1 MSEDKNNQENKAVD
15 PKANEAKANSA
26 KASDP
31 KAMMLA
37 ALAKK
42 QKGGNSGKAGGPS
55 SGSKIGAGQTGGA
68 APKMHRRKA
77 GSA

>member
-1 MSEDKNNQENKAVD
+1 VNDNKQREKSDSNPPND
-15 PKANEAKANSA
+15 PKTR
-26 KASDP
+26 
-31 KAMMLA
+31 MLA

-42 QKGGNSGKAGGPS
+42 QKGHSTGKS
-55 SGSKIGAGQTGGA
+55 SGPVRGSKVGQGQTGGA

>member
-1 MSEDKNNQENKAVD
+1 MSEENKSELD
-15 PKANEAKANSA
+15 AKA
-26 KASDP
+26 K
-31 KAMMLA
+31 MLA

-42 QKGGNSGKAGGPS
+42 QKGNTSGKSTGPS

-68 APKMHRRKA
+68 APKMHRRKS

>member
-1 MSEDKNNQENKAVD
+1 MSEDKNNQENKVAAGD
-15 PKANEAKANSA
+15 SK
-26 KASDP
+26 DP

-55 SGSKIGAGQTGGA
+55 GGSKIGAGQTGGA

>member
-1 MSEDKNNQENKAVD
+1 MSEDKNNQENKSVD
-15 PKANEAKANSA
+15 PKASNAN
-26 KASDP
+26 ASDP

-55 SGSKIGAGQTGGA
+55 GGSKIGAGQTGGA

>member
-1 MSEDKNNQENKAVD
+1 LIIPIVRQKLKMSDNKQIKNSESNPPND
-15 PKANEAKANSA
+15 PKTR
-26 KASDP
+26 
-31 KAMMLA
+31 MLA

-42 QKGGNSGKAGGPS
+42 QKGHNTGKSTGPV
-55 SGSKIGAGQTGGA
+55 SGSKVGAGQTGGA

>member
-1 MSEDKNNQENKAVD
+1 MSEDTSKKESND
-15 PKANEAKANSA
+15 PKAK
-26 KASDP
+26 
-31 KAMMLA
+31 MLA

-42 QKGGNSGKAGGPS
+42 QKGGNVGKSGGPS
-55 SGSKIGAGQTGGA
+55 SGSKVGSGQTGGS

>member
-1 MSEDKNNQENKAVD
+1 MGENNKNEDAQGKSTDD
-15 PKANEAKANSA
+15 PKAK
-26 KASDP
+26 
-31 KAMMLA
+31 MLA

-42 QKGGNSGKAGGPS
+42 QKGHNTGKSSGPT
-55 SGSKIGAGQTGGA
+55 SGSKVGAGQTAGA

>member
-1 MSEDKNNQENKAVD
+1 MSEDKKIENTKSDSAQD
-15 PKANEAKANSA
+15 PKAK
-26 KASDP
+26 
-31 KAMMLA
+31 MLA

-42 QKGGNSGKAGGPS
+42 QKGQNSGKSAGPTG
-55 SGSKIGAGQTGGA
+55 GSKVGTGQTGGA

>member
-1 MSEDKNNQENKAVD
+1 MSEDENIENTKRDTAHDSKA
-15 PKANEAKANSA
+15 K
-26 KASDP
+26 
-31 KAMMLA
+31 MLA

-42 QKGGNSGKAGGPS
+42 QKGQNSGKSAGPTG
-55 SGSKIGAGQTGGA
+55 GSKVGAGQTGGA

>member
-1 MSEDKNNQENKAVD
+1 MSE
-15 PKANEAKANSA
+15 NSE
-26 KASDP
+26 KKESSDP
-31 KAMMLA
+31 KAKMLE

-42 QKGGNSGKAGGPS
+42 QKGHNTGKSAGPT

>member
-1 MSEDKNNQENKAVD
+1 MSTDKKVEAAQSKSTDD
-15 PKANEAKANSA
+15 PKAK
-26 KASDP
+26 
-31 KAMMLA
+31 MLA

-42 QKGGNSGKAGGPS
+42 QKSHNIGLS
-55 SGSKIGAGQTGGA
+55 SGPTGGSKVGAGQTAGV

>member
-1 MSEDKNNQENKAVD
+1 MSEDKKIGNTQSNSSQD
-15 PKANEAKANSA
+15 PKAK
-26 KASDP
+26 
-31 KAMMLA
+31 MLA

-42 QKGGNSGKAGGPS
+42 QKGQNSGKSSGPT
-55 SGSKIGAGQTGGA
+55 SGSKVGAGQTGGA

>member
-1 MSEDKNNQENKAVD
+1 MSEDKNNQENKAASGDSKD
-15 PKANEAKANSA
+15 PKAN
-26 KASDP
+26 DP

>member
-1 MSEDKNNQENKAVD
+1 MSEESADKDVDKNSGND
-15 PKANEAKANSA
+15 AKA
-26 KASDP
+26 K
-31 KAMMLA
+31 MLE

-42 QKGGNSGKAGGPS
+42 QKGHNTGKSSGPT
-55 SGSKIGAGQTGGA
+55 SGSKVGAGQTGGV

>member
-1 MSEDKNNQENKAVD
+1 MSEDKNNQDNKA
-15 PKANEAKANSA
+15 
-26 KASDP
+26 ASGDGKDP

-55 SGSKIGAGQTGGA
+55 GGSKIGAGQTGGA

>member
-1 MSEDKNNQENKAVD
+1 MNEDKQIENTQGNSSDD
-15 PKANEAKANSA
+15 PKAK
-26 KASDP
+26 
-31 KAMMLA
+31 MLA

-42 QKGGNSGKAGGPS
+42 QKGQNSGKSSGPT
-55 SGSKIGAGQTGGA
+55 SGSKVGAGQTGGA

>member
-1 MSEDKNNQENKAVD
+1 MISDKKVKTAQGKTSDD
-15 PKANEAKANSA
+15 PKAK
-26 KASDP
+26 
-31 KAMMLA
+31 MLA

-42 QKGGNSGKAGGPS
+42 QKSQNTGKS
-55 SGSKIGAGQTGGA
+55 SCPTGGSKGGAGQTAGA

>member
-1 MSEDKNNQENKAVD
+1 MSEETSKKESND
-15 PKANEAKANSA
+15 PKAK
-26 KASDP
+26 
-31 KAMMLA
+31 MLE

-42 QKGGNSGKAGGPS
+42 QKGQNSGKPSGPVG
-55 SGSKIGAGQTGGA
+55 GSKIGAGQTGGA

>member
-1 MSEDKNNQENKAVD
+1 MSEENSKKESND
-15 PKANEAKANSA
+15 PKAK
-26 KASDP
+26 
-31 KAMMLA
+31 MLE

-42 QKGGNSGKAGGPS
+42 QKGHNTGKASGPAV
-55 SGSKIGAGQTGGA
+55 GSKIGAGQTGGA

>member
-1 MSEDKNNQENKAVD
+1 MSEESSNKGVDKKSGDD
-15 PKANEAKANSA
+15 PKAK
-26 KASDP
+26 
-31 KAMMLA
+31 MLA

-42 QKGGNSGKAGGPS
+42 QKGQNSGKSSGPT
-55 SGSKIGAGQTGGA
+55 SGSKVGAGQTGGA